1 MGAWK
6 ALKVRTKGLRPYLR
20 SLRSSLRKG
29 SLRAGWRE
37 LRAANREEMNE
48 TFSATNKQEKPR
60 KVALRGEKQKTS
72 D

>member
-6 ALKVRTKGLRPYLR
+6 ALKVRTKGLRPY
-20 SLRSSLRKG
+20 LRSSLRKG

-48 TFSATNKQEKPR
+48 TFSATNKQEKSR
-60 KVALRGEKQKTS
+60 KVALRGEKQKTGY
-72 D
+72 